1 MALLAGCYARVTPQ
15 LSSKCG
21 TEEDDLP
28 DRVEII
34 PVLTGGPGA
43 AGTAMS
49 DTSMARRAR

>member
-21 TEEDDLP
+21 TEEDEVP

-34 PVLTGGPGA
+34 PVLTGRSGA
-43 AGTAMS
+43 AAHGGPS
-49 DTSMARRAR
+49 RRA